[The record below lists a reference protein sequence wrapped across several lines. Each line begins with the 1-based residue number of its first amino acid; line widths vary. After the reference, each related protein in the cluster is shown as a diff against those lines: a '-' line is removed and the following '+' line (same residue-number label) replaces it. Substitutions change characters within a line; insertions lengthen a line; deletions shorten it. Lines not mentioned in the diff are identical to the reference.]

1 MNEKLK
7 VLVDK
12 IAEKK
17 KVENAKNELEKK
29 RKDNILAKSK
39 GKKLTLEERIARI
52 EELLDIK

>member
-29 RKDNILAKSK
+29 RKDKILAKSK